1 MQNGWRVGT
10 LLGIPFF
17 IHYSWFPIA
26 AVITLSYSITFAEA
40 DPSLSPVYS
49 ILGGLLIALGLFSS
63 VLAHELAHSLVALRQ
78 GIKVNSITL
87 FVLGGMAAIDR
98 EAPSP
103 RGAFWVAVAGPLLSL
118 SLFLVLQTLSGWTTE
133 EGALIRLGLG
143 TLASIN
149 LALGVFNLLPGL
161 PLDGGQILKA
171 LVWGWTGDR
180 NKGMLWAARSGQAL
194 GIGMIALGVWTFLVG
209 SFAGLWFGLLGFFIL
224 NTARNYSQY
233 SQLQQTLST
242 LVAREVMT
250 RQFRVVD
257 LELSLREFVDRYL
270 TDRLLSGEGS
280 PTGASPERP
289 EIYFA
294 ESDGRYKGCVRP
306 ERLRTLERSQWE
318 TLDLAAILQPMDQL
332 PALQE
337 EAPVSEVID
346 LMQQQDLKQ
355 VVVFT
360 ATGAVAGVIDKGDIV
375 AGLARKMGFVAPPEL
390 LQRIREQNEL
400 PAGLGSNSFSISK
413 ESHSSTP
420 D

>member
-118 SLFLVLQTLSGWTTE
+118 SLFFVLQTLSSWTPE
-133 EGALIRLGLG
+133 EEALISLGLG

-180 NKGMLWAARSGQAL
+180 HKGMLWAARSGQAL
-194 GIGMIALGVWTFLVG
+194 GIGLIALGVWAFLVG
-209 SFAGLWFGLLGFFIL
+209 SFGGLWLGLLGFFIL

-242 LVAREVMT
+242 LVAGEVMT

-257 LELSLREFVDRYL
+257 LDLSLREFVDRYL
-270 TDRLLSGEGS
+270 TDRLLSGDGS
-280 PTGASPERP
+280 QTASPERP

-306 ERLRTLERSQWE
+306 ERLRTIERSQWE
-318 TLDLAAILQPMDQL
+318 KLDLSAILQPMDQL

-337 EAPVSEVID
+337 ESPVSDVID
-346 LMQQQDLKQ
+346 LMQQQELKQ

-400 PAGLGSNSFSISK
+400 PAGLGSTSFSMPE
-413 ESHSSTP
+413 ESRSSSP